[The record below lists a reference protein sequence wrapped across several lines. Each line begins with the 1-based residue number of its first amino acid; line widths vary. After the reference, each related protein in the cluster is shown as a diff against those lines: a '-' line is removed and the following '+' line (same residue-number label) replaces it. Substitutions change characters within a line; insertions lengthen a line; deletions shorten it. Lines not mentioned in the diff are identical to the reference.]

1 MPEDSKNTW
10 SWSQV
15 LLLGKGLLNPE
26 TKASRA
32 KIDVSYNSQK
42 FLEQ

>member
-1 MPEDSKNTW
+1 MPEDSKKPCR
-10 SWSQV
+10 WSQV

-32 KIDVSYNSQK
+32 KIDASYNSQK